1 MARLAPTLDLGVV
14 DFLRSEHVEDCESL
28 LAVLQ
33 LVHQN
38 QVALAESVQLI
49 SSWCLASGL
58 SEITVALQPKMQ
70 QLVTNCLSIDQ
81 FLGGLSESHA
91 SDMPVGGTADAM
103 ETSHR

>member
-14 DFLRSEHVEDCESL
+14 DFLRSEHMEDRESL

-49 SSWCLASGL
+49 SSWCLSSGL
-58 SEITVALQPKMQ
+58 SEVTLALQPRCSNWSRTSGRS
-70 QLVTNCLSIDQ
+70 TNSWA
-81 FLGGLSESHA
+81 G
-91 SDMPVGGTADAM
+91 
-103 ETSHR
+103 

>member
-1 MARLAPTLDLGVV
+1 M
-14 DFLRSEHVEDCESL
+14 EDRESL

-49 SSWCLASGL
+49 SSWCLSSGL
-58 SEITVALQPKMQ
+58 SEVTLALQPKMQ
-70 QLVTNCLSIDQ
+70 QLVKNFWSIDQ
-81 FLGGLSESHA
+81 FLGGLSKDHA
-91 SDMPVGGTADAM
+91 SRLPIGVGSDAM